1 MREEFE
7 KMAAAGKIEGRH
19 VEALVK
25 LVESGYC
32 QHKSWGFGQIKSVDP
47 VFAKFT
53 IDFPGKPGHTMAL
66 TFAAESLK
74 PIPKDH
80 ILARKAT
87 DPAGLQELA
96 AKDHLGLVKL
106 VLLSNG
112 GKATQDQ
119 IQQALVPDVIKDD
132 WKKWW
137 EAAKR
142 ELKKSGHFLV
152 PAKKSEP
159 IVYQAQEISMQDR
172 LLEDFR
178 KARGL
183 KAKVVVA
190 NEIAVN
196 AADLTDKV
204 AAANEVIPA
213 LNAEIP
219 SYQRTQPGV
228 ALEAIFVRNE
238 LRAAAGTPVQ
248 DGELTEDAIWAQEP
262 SLSEVMEGMP
272 ATRHRKALES
282 FKATRANDWADT
294 LLKSINTIPTR
305 TCKEFASLLIHEG
318 KIGDLK
324 LTLRRLI
331 TQHAASSELL
341 LWFGRERSE
350 DFADI
355 LGPEVFRAMLTAMER
370 DQFNEKRS
378 SKLRDYILSD
388 QQLVVELISSADIEL
403 IKDMTRALQ
412 YSPVF
417 DDLEKRLL
425 LGWIV
430 KTFPVIQPLI
440 SGTQTRQDTTLIVSW
455 ESLERAKNEYHE
467 LVEKKIPANSKEIA
481 LARSYGDLSENHE
494 FKAAKEMQTVLMR
507 RKGELE
513 VALDRARGSDFAN
526 VSTDLVSIGTIV
538 HLTDLEANK
547 PETLTILGAWDDD
560 ADKGIISYLT
570 PVAQALMN
578 KKVGESVEYEVHGV
592 RHHHRIE
599 NIEAYNKTVTPPV
612 ENAPAAE
619 APSAAA

>member
-7 KMAAAGKIEGRH
+7 KMAATGKIEGRH
-19 VEALVK
+19 VDVLVT

-32 QHKSWGFGQIKSVDP
+32 SHKSWGFGQIKSVDP

-66 TFAAESLK
+66 SFAAESLK
-74 PIPKDH
+74 PITKHH

-87 DPAGLQELA
+87 DPRGLAELA

-106 VLLSNG
+106 VLESNG
-112 GKATQDQ
+112 GKATQMQ
-119 IQQALVPDVIKDD
+119 IEQALVPDVIKDD

-142 ELKKSGHFLV
+142 ELKKSGHFQV
-152 PAKKSEP
+152 PTKKTEP
-159 IVYQAQEISMQDR
+159 IIYQADEVSMQLR
-172 LLEDFR
+172 LLENFR

-183 KAKVVVA
+183 KAKVLVA
-190 NEIAVN
+190 NEISLN
-196 AADLTDKV
+196 SADLTDKA

-228 ALEAIFVRNE
+228 ALEGVFVRE
-238 LRAAAGTPVQ
+238 EIRIAAGIAAQ
-248 DGELTEDAIWAQEP
+248 EGEVTASAIWQQDPRLA
-262 SLSEVMEGMP
+262 EVMEAMP
-272 ATRHRKALES
+272 VTRHRKTLES
-282 FKATRANDWADT
+282 FKAFRQIDWSEA
-294 LLKSINTIPTR
+294 LLRSINSVPMR
-305 TCKEFASLLIHEG
+305 TCKEFAAMMIHEN
-318 KIGDLK
+318 KLPELK
-324 LTLRRLI
+324 TALRRMI

-341 LWFGRERSE
+341 LWFGKDRSQE
-350 DFADI
+350 FAD
-355 LGPEVFRAMLTAMER
+355 LMGPEVFRCMLTAMER

-378 SKLRDYILSD
+378 SRLRDYILSD
-388 QQLVVELISSADIEL
+388 QEFVVELISSADIEL

-440 SGTQTRQDTTLIVSW
+440 SGTQTKVDNTLIVSW
-455 ESLERAKNEYHE
+455 ASLERAKIEYTE
-467 LVEKKIPANSKEIA
+467 LVDKKIPANSREIA

-494 FKAAKEMQTVLMR
+494 FKAAKEMQSVLMR

-513 VALDRARGSDFAN
+513 LAVDRARGTDFLN
-526 VSTDLVSIGTIV
+526 VRTDVVGAGTIV
-538 HLTDLEANK
+538 KVTDLEANK
-547 PETLTILGAWDDD
+547 VETLTILGAWDDD
-560 ADKGIISYLT
+560 AEKGIISYLT
-570 PVAQALMN
+570 PVAHALLN
-578 KKVGESVEYEVHGV
+578 KKVGESVQYEVHGT

-599 NIEAYNKTVTPPV
+599 SIEAYNKMV
-612 ENAPAAE
+612 EASAE
-619 APSAAA
+619 VSATA

>member
-1 MREEFE
+1 
-7 KMAAAGKIEGRH
+7 MALAGKIQGSH
-19 VEALVK
+19 IEALVK
-25 LVESGYC
+25 LVESGFC
-32 QHKSWGFGQIKSVDP
+32 SHKSWGFGQIKSVDP

-53 IDFPGKPGHTMAL
+53 IDFPGKAGHTMAL
-66 TFAAESLK
+66 DFAAASLK
-74 PIPKDH
+74 PISKNH
-80 ILARKAT
+80 ILARKAM
-87 DPAGLQELA
+87 DPKGLAEMA

-106 VLLSNG
+106 VLESNG

-152 PAKKSEP
+152 PTKKTEP
-159 IVYQAQEISMQDR
+159 IVYQATEITMQDR
-172 LLEDFR
+172 LLENFR

-183 KAKVVVA
+183 KNKIPIA
-190 NEIAVN
+190 NEIAAN

-204 AAANEVIPA
+204 AAANEVITA

-228 ALEAIFVRNE
+228 ALEAIFVRDE
-238 LRAAAGTPVQ
+238 LREAAATAPVE
-248 DGELTEDAIWAQEP
+248 GELTAGAIWAQDP
-262 SLSEVMEGMP
+262 KLAEVMEEVP
-272 ATRHRKALES
+272 ATRHRKTLES
-282 FKATRANDWADT
+282 FKAARPTDWAET
-294 LLKSINTIPTR
+294 LLKSINSVPTR
-305 TCKEFASLLIHEG
+305 TCKEFAGLLVHEG
-318 KIGDLK
+318 KMNDLK
-324 LTLRRLI
+324 LALRRLI

-341 LWFGRERSE
+341 LWFGRERTE

-355 LGPEVFRAMLTAMER
+355 MGPEVFRAMLTAMER

-388 QQLVVELISSADIEL
+388 QELVVELISSADIEL

-440 SGTQTRQDTTLIVSW
+440 SGTQTKTDHSLIVTW
-455 ESLERAKNEYHE
+455 ASLEAAKNEYTD

-513 VALDRARGSDFAN
+513 IALDRARGTDFAN
-526 VSTDLVSIGTIV
+526 VRTDVVGAGTIV

-547 PETLTILGAWDDD
+547 TETLTILGAWDDD
-560 ADKGIISYLT
+560 AENGVISYLT
-570 PVAQALMN
+570 PVAQALLN
-578 KKVGESVEYEVHGV
+578 KKVGDSVEYEVHGV
-592 RHHHRIE
+592 KHHHRIE
-599 NIEAYNKTVTPPV
+599 SIEAYNKNVAPP
-612 ENAPAAE
+612 ATDAAQ
-619 APSAAA
+619 AQPTA

>member
-7 KMAAAGKIEGRH
+7 KMAAAGKIQGSQID
-19 VEALVK
+19 ALVK

-32 QHKSWGFGQIKSVDP
+32 SHKSWGFGQIKSVDP

-53 IDFPGKPGHTMAL
+53 IDFPGKPGHAMAL
-66 TFAAESLK
+66 GFAADSLK
-74 PIPKDH
+74 PIPKTH
-80 ILARKAT
+80 ILARKAM
-87 DPAGLQELA
+87 DPAGLAELA

-106 VLLSNG
+106 VLESNG

-119 IQQALVPDVIKDD
+119 IQQMLVPDVIKDD

-152 PAKKSEP
+152 PAKKTEP
-159 IVYQAQEISMQDR
+159 IVYQASEVSMQDR
-172 LLEDFR
+172 LLENFR

-183 KAKVVVA
+183 KAKVTVA
-190 NEIAVN
+190 NELAAN
-196 AADLTDKV
+196 AADLTDKL

-213 LNAEIP
+213 LNAELP

-228 ALEAIFVRNE
+228 ALEAVFVRDE
-238 LRAAAGTPVQ
+238 LRAATGAAPQ
-248 DGELTEDAIWAQEP
+248 EGELTAAAIWAQEP
-262 SLSEVMEGMP
+262 KLSEVMETMP
-272 ATRHRKALES
+272 ATRHRKTLES
-282 FKATRANDWADT
+282 FKAARPADWAET
-294 LLKSINTIPTR
+294 LLKSINSVATR
-305 TCKEFASLLIHEG
+305 TCKEFAGLLIHEG
-318 KIGDLK
+318 RMADLK
-324 LTLRRLI
+324 LALRRLI

-341 LWFGRERSE
+341 LWFGRERTE
-350 DFADI
+350 EFADI
-355 LGPEVFRAMLTAMER
+355 LGPEVFRAMLSAMER

-388 QQLVVELISSADIEL
+388 QELVVELISSADIEL

-455 ESLERAKNEYHE
+455 ASLEAAKNEYHE

-513 VALDRARGSDFAN
+513 VALDRARGTDFAN
-526 VSTDLVSIGTIV
+526 VNTEVVGPGTIV

-570 PVAQALMN
+570 PVAQALLN
-578 KKVGESVEYEVHGV
+578 KKVGDSLEYEVHGV

-599 NIEAYNKTVTPPV
+599 RIEAYNQSVPAPLDAPTT
-612 ENAPAAE
+612 PAA
-619 APSAAA
+619 A

>member
-1 MREEFE
+1 
-7 KMAAAGKIEGRH
+7 MAATGKIEGRH
-19 VEALVK
+19 VDVLVT

-32 QHKSWGFGQIKSVDP
+32 SHKSWGFGQIKSVDP

-66 TFAAESLK
+66 SFAAESLK
-74 PIPKDH
+74 PIPKNH

-87 DPAGLQELA
+87 DPAGLAQLA

-106 VLLSNG
+106 VLESNG
-112 GKATQDQ
+112 GKATQAQ
-119 IQQALVPDVIKDD
+119 IEQALVPDVIKDD

-142 ELKKSGHFLV
+142 ELKKSGHFQV
-152 PAKKSEP
+152 PSKKTEP
-159 IVYQAQEISMQDR
+159 IIYQANEVSMQNR
-172 LLEDFR
+172 LIEDFR

-183 KAKVVVA
+183 KAKVVIA
-190 NEIAVN
+190 NELAIN
-196 AADLTDKV
+196 SGDLTDKV
-204 AAANEVIPA
+204 AAANEVITA

-228 ALEAIFVRNE
+228 ALEASFVRDE
-238 LRAAAGTPVQ
+238 LRAAAGTPTQ
-248 DGELTEDAIWAQEP
+248 EGELTASEIWGPSP
-262 SLSEVMEGMP
+262 SLSDVMEALP
-272 ATRHRKALES
+272 VTRHRKGLES
-282 FKATRANDWADT
+282 FKAVRQIDWSEAMLRA
-294 LLKSINTIPTR
+294 INTVPTR
-305 TCKEFASLLIHEG
+305 TCKELTSMLVTEG
-318 KIGDLK
+318 KLAELK
-324 LTLRRLI
+324 LALRRLI

-341 LWFGRERSE
+341 LWFGKERTE
-350 DFADI
+350 NFAE
-355 LGPEVFRAMLTAMER
+355 LMGPEVFRAMLTAMER

-440 SGTQTRQDTTLIVSW
+440 SGTQTRVDNTLIVSW
-455 ESLERAKNEYHE
+455 VSLEKAKNEYTE
-467 LVEKKIPANSKEIA
+467 LVDKKIPANSREIA

-513 VALDRARGSDFAN
+513 IAVDRARGTDFSD
-526 VSTDLVSIGTIV
+526 VRTDIVGAGTIV
-538 HLTDLEANK
+538 RLTDLLTNK
-547 PETLTILGAWDDD
+547 AETLTILGAWDDD
-560 ADKGIISYLT
+560 AENGVISYLT
-570 PVAQALMN
+570 PVAQALLN
-578 KKVGESVEYEVHGV
+578 KKVGDTVDYEVHGA

-599 NIEAYNKTVTPPV
+599 AIEAYNKKV
-612 ENAPAAE
+612 EE
-619 APSAAA
+619 APVAQQA

>member
-1 MREEFE
+1 MREEFD
-7 KMAAAGKIEGRH
+7 KMAATGKIQGSL
-19 VEALVK
+19 VDALVK

-32 QHKSWGFGQIKSVDP
+32 LHKSWGFGQIKSVDP

-66 TFAAESLK
+66 GFAAETLK
-74 PIPKDH
+74 PISKGH
-80 ILARKAT
+80 ILARKAA
-87 DPAGLQELA
+87 DPAGLAELA
-96 AKDHLGLVKL
+96 AKDHLGLVRL
-106 VLLSNG
+106 VLESHG
-112 GKATQDQ
+112 GRATQDQ

-142 ELKKSGHFLV
+142 ELKKSGHFQV

-159 IVYQAQEISMQDR
+159 IIFQAQEVSMQDR
-172 LLEDFR
+172 LLENCR
-178 KARGL
+178 NARGL
-183 KAKVVVA
+183 KAKVPIA
-190 NEIAVN
+190 NEISLN
-196 AADLTDKV
+196 AGDLTDKT
-204 AAANEVIPA
+204 AAANEVITA

-228 ALEAIFVRNE
+228 ALEAVFVRDE
-238 LRAAAGTPVQ
+238 LRAAAGTPTTE
-248 DGELTEDAIWAQEP
+248 GEVTAAGIWAQNP
-262 SLSEVMEGMP
+262 NLGEVMEGMP
-272 ATRHRKALES
+272 AIRHRKALES
-282 FKATRANDWADT
+282 FKAARPDDWSEL
-294 LLKSINTIPTR
+294 LLKSINTVPTR

-318 KIGDLK
+318 KLPELK
-324 LTLRRLI
+324 RALRRFI
-331 TQHAASSELL
+331 TQHSASSDLL
-341 LWFGRERSE
+341 LWFGKERTE

-355 LGPEVFRAMLTAMER
+355 FGPEVFRAMLTSMER

-378 SKLRDYILSD
+378 NKLRDYILSD
-388 QQLVVELISSADIEL
+388 QDLIVELISSADIDV

-455 ESLERAKNEYHE
+455 TSLERARNEYQE
-467 LVEKKIPANSKEIA
+467 LVDKKIPANSKEIA

-513 VALDRARGSDFAN
+513 ISLDRARGTDFAN
-526 VSTDLVSIGTIV
+526 VATDAVNVGTIV

-560 ADKGIISYLT
+560 ADNGVISYLT
-570 PVAQALMN
+570 PVAQALLN

-599 NIEAYNKTVTPPV
+599 NIEAYNKAVA
-612 ENAPAAE
+612 APAEDSATQV
-619 APSAAA
+619 APPAAA

>member
-1 MREEFE
+1 MREEFD

-32 QHKSWGFGQIKSVDP
+32 SHKSWGFGQIKSVDP

-53 IDFPGKPGHTMAL
+53 IDFPGKAGHSMAL
-66 TFAAESLK
+66 SFAAESLK
-74 PIPKDH
+74 PIPKNH
-80 ILARKAT
+80 ILARKAS
-87 DPAGLQELA
+87 DPAGLASLA

-106 VLLSNG
+106 VLESHG

-119 IQQALVPDVIKDD
+119 IMQTLVPDVIKDD

-137 EAAKR
+137 DAAKR
-142 ELKKSGHFLV
+142 EMKKSGHFQV

-159 IVYQAQEISMQDR
+159 IVFQAEEVSMQDR
-172 LLEDFR
+172 LMALFR
-178 KARGL
+178 QARGL
-183 KAKVVVA
+183 KAKVGVA
-190 NEIAVN
+190 NEITAN
-196 AADLTDKV
+196 AADLSDKT
-204 AAANEVIPA
+204 AAASEVIAA

-228 ALEAIFVRNE
+228 ALEAIFVRDE
-238 LRAAAGTPVQ
+238 LRAATGAPLQ
-248 DGELTEDAIWAQEP
+248 EGELTTAAVWAQDP
-262 SLSEVMEGMP
+262 KLAEVMEGMP
-272 ATRHRKALES
+272 GARHRKALES
-282 FKATRANDWADT
+282 FKATRQVDWADF
-294 LLKSINTIPTR
+294 LLRSINSVPTR
-305 TCKEFASLLIHEG
+305 TCREFAAMLIHEG
-318 KIGDLK
+318 KMADLK
-324 LTLRRLI
+324 LALRRLI
-331 TQHAASSELL
+331 TQHAAGSELL
-341 LWFGRERSE
+341 LWFGKERTE

-355 LGPEVFRAMLTAMER
+355 MGPEVFRAMLSAMER

-388 QQLVVELISSADIEL
+388 QELVVQLISSADIEL

-440 SGTQTRQDTTLIVSW
+440 SGTQTRQDNTLIVSW
-455 ESLERAKNEYHE
+455 VSLEAAKIEYTD

-494 FKAAKEMQTVLMR
+494 FKAAKEMQAVLMR

-513 VALDRARGSDFAN
+513 LALDRARGTDFAN
-526 VSTDLVSIGTIV
+526 VRTDVVGAGTIV
-538 HLTDLEANK
+538 HLTDLEANQ

-570 PVAQALMN
+570 PVAQALLN
-578 KKVGESVEYEVHGV
+578 RQVGESVEYEVHGT

-599 NIEAYNKTVTPPV
+599 KIEAYNKNVPETALASA
-612 ENAPAAE
+612 EPA
-619 APSAAA
+619 